1 MADAAL
7 VVVAVADAA
16 ADEVVVTFAGVLKV
30 VMAQPG
36 RKRMKTNTNTLAASG
51 ERERGRKATRRESS
65 GAVHHEEEEE
75 EEVKRWWR
83 CWS

>member
-1 MADAAL
+1 MANAAL

-36 RKRMKTNTNTLAASG
+36 RKRMKTNRNTLAASG
-51 ERERGRKATRRESS
+51 EREREEGRQPDESHQ
-65 GAVHHEEEEE
+65 GQCTM
-75 EEVKRWWR
+75 KTKKK
-83 CWS
+83 